1 MDYSIILRPVI
12 DTLTWLLPAML
23 LIGLLKSPWAKG
35 HIGELLVRLFAHWQL
50 DKQTY
55 RRLHN
60 VTLNTPDGTTQID
73 HVFLSPYGIFVLETK
88 NMSGWIFGSEKQAQ
102 WTQKLYKRTFKFQN
116 PLRQNYKHLKALEAT
131 LGVNP
136 EHLHSVITFVGGST
150 FKTEVPA
157 NVTQGIG
164 FIRYIK
170 SFQQPLFSEAEVDA
184 MLHALQTAIAQDTA
198 AGLQPFMVVGCAGTV
213 DTGAVDDLSAL
224 AALAR
229 TQGLWF
235 HVDAAYGALAML
247 SPAQR
252 PLVQAAA
259 ELAEEWP
266 SDEMPFPAL
275 VFVTA
280 YDQYAVQAFERQA
293 VDYLLKPVTPERLR
307 ERGVR

>member
-1 MDYSIILRPVI
+1 LGIQTRLRARLTGTTQAALLKEECMDYSIILGPFI
-12 DTLTWLLPAML
+12 GTMTWLIPAML

-73 HVFLSPYGIFVLETK
+73 HVFLSPHGIFVLETK

-164 FIRYIK
+164 FIRYIQ
-170 SFQQPLFSEAEVDA
+170 SFQQPVFRAAEVDA
-184 MLHALQTAIAQDTA
+184 MLHALQTGRRAPTLSTHREHVQNLKRRNDPTA
-198 AGLQPFMVVGCAGTV
+198 EQQCPKCGSALVIRTRK
-213 DTGAVDDLSAL
+213 TGANIGQQFWGCSTFPKC
-224 AALAR
+224 R
-229 TQGLWF
+229 TMQ
-235 HVDAAYGALAML
+235 
-247 SPAQR
+247 SR
-252 PLVQAAA
+252 
-259 ELAEEWP
+259 
-266 SDEMPFPAL
+266 
-275 VFVTA
+275 
-280 YDQYAVQAFERQA
+280 
-293 VDYLLKPVTPERLR
+293 
-307 ERGVR
+307 

>member
-1 MDYSIILRPVI
+1 MDFTPIIAQAWGTLGWVI
-12 DTLTWLLPAML
+12 PAAL

-35 HIGELLVRLFAHWQL
+35 HIGEILVRLFAHWQL

-60 VTLNTPDGTTQID
+60 VTLNTPDGTI
-73 HVFLSPYGIFVLETK
+73 VLETK

-164 FIRYIK
+164 FIRYIQ
-170 SFQQPLFSEAEVDA
+170 SFQQPVFSAAEVDA
-184 MLHALQTAIAQDTA
+184 MLHALQTGRRAPTLATHREHVQNLKRRSDPTA
-198 AGLQPFMVVGCAGTV
+198 ERQCPKCG
-213 DTGAVDDLSAL
+213 SAL
-224 AALAR
+224 LIR
-229 TQGLWF
+229 T
-235 HVDAAYGALAML
+235 VKSGAEAGQQFWGC
-247 SPAQR
+247 SA
-252 PLVQAAA
+252 
-259 ELAEEWP
+259 
-266 SDEMPFPAL
+266 FPKCRTMQSL
-275 VFVTA
+275 
-280 YDQYAVQAFERQA
+280 
-293 VDYLLKPVTPERLR
+293 
-307 ERGVR
+307 

>member
-1 MDYSIILRPVI
+1 MDFTSIIAQVWG
-12 DTLTWLLPAML
+12 TLGWFIPLIL

-50 DKQTY
+50 DEQTY

-73 HVFLSPYGIFVLETK
+73 HVHL
-88 NMSGWIFGSEKQAQ
+88 
-102 WTQKLYKRTFKFQN
+102 

-170 SFQQPLFSEAEVDA
+170 SFQQPVFSEAEVDA
-184 MLHALQTAIAQDTA
+184 MLQNLQTGRRAPTHATHREHVQNLKRRSDPTA
-198 AGLQPFMVVGCAGTV
+198 ERQCPKCVSSLVIRIRK
-213 DTGAVDDLSAL
+213 TGANAGQQFWGCP
-224 AALAR
+224 
-229 TQGLWF
+229 T
-235 HVDAAYGALAML
+235 
-247 SPAQR
+247 
-252 PLVQAAA
+252 
-259 ELAEEWP
+259 
-266 SDEMPFPAL
+266 FPKCKTMQSL
-275 VFVTA
+275 
-280 YDQYAVQAFERQA
+280 
-293 VDYLLKPVTPERLR
+293 
-307 ERGVR
+307 

>member
-1 MDYSIILRPVI
+1 MDSSPIIAQVWGTLGWVI
-12 DTLTWLLPAML
+12 PLML

-60 VTLNTPDGTTQID
+60 VTLHTPDGTTQID

-150 FKTEVPA
+150 FKTEVPT

-170 SFQQPLFSEAEVDA
+170 SFQQPVFSATEVDA
-184 MLHALQTAIAQDTA
+184 MLNALQTGRRAPTLATHREHLQNLKRRSDPTA
-198 AGLQPFMVVGCAGTV
+198 
-213 DTGAVDDLSAL
+213 
-224 AALAR
+224 
-229 TQGLWF
+229 
-235 HVDAAYGALAML
+235 
-247 SPAQR
+247 
-252 PLVQAAA
+252 
-259 ELAEEWP
+259 
-266 SDEMPFPAL
+266 
-275 VFVTA
+275 
-280 YDQYAVQAFERQA
+280 ERQCPKCGNA
-293 VDYLLKPVTPERLR
+293 LLIRTLKSGAKAGQQFWGCSAFPKCRTMQSL
-307 ERGVR
+307 